1 MAIVR
6 TAGTEIIR
14 SVHFEDI
21 QGGSDV
27 NIILGEQHHIYT
39 VLSVL
44 VYGNTVPS
52 SDRNVT
58 LAIRGYDSFA
68 GTTQQFIRIF
78 LQHVGQGGTFV
89 WDNKFSFNGC
99 EPADFSGAMDGV
111 DDQNAIADQDP
122 SNGSPVSQ
130 KLQFQ
135 GTHDNAYYDLHL
147 TYIDQNNA

>member
-78 LQHVGQGGTFV
+78 LQHVGQGGSFV

-130 KLQFQ
+130 KLQL
-135 GTHDNAYYDLHL
+135 TPNSASSNYDV
-147 TYIDQNNA
+147 TVTFIDQNNA